1 MENLKQQIISM
12 FYDRHLR
19 VKDISESIN
28 TSSAYIT
35 KVIKYDTRY
44 KQEKE
49 FRKSLSKEKRK
60 IAQNKFIKEKR
71 EMQRIQHNNDILLQ
85 QHIQAVRELSGARHL
100 SNENYRKWNLSAYK
114 YNPSKKQYEFDN
126 KLGRSYDIPKFI
138 KER

>member
-60 IAQNKFIKEKR
+60 IAQNKFIREKR

-100 SNENYRKWNLSAYK
+100 SNENYRKWNISAYK
-114 YNPSKKQYEFDN
+114 YNPSKKRYEFDN